1 MRLVGV
7 TRHPDQQEIQ
17 SYRPGGFT
25 ISGQRYHGSV
35 AVFEDRVEVWEVAD
49 PAALEVRHLLR
60 FRDEAEPP
68 LDLLLLGLGA
78 RFTVPAPAVLR
89 ALAGWRL
96 SYELM
101 STAAACRTFN
111 LLLSEGRRVAAALI
125 ALPEGGAEG

>member
-7 TRHPDQQEIQ
+7 SRHPDQQEIQ

-25 ISGQRYHGSV
+25 ISGRRFRGSV
-35 AVFEDRVEVWEVAD
+35 AVFEDRVEAWEVAD

-60 FRDEAEPP
+60 FREVEPP
-68 LDLLLLGLGA
+68 VDLLLLGLGVGFA
-78 RFTVPAPAVLR
+78 VPAPAVLR
-89 ALAGWRL
+89 ALAEWRL
-96 SYELM
+96 PFELM

-125 ALPEGGAEG
+125 ALPEGGADR